1 MASAVKD
8 AGQKL
13 GSTLVGPVQL
23 PMGSYLV
30 MLIAPRFPRCPLPGP
45 RFVVPPRE
53 RVGNP
58 MGRRRQPGAASSR
71 IAELRARGSV

>member
-53 RVGNP
+53 RV
-58 MGRRRQPGAASSR
+58 
-71 IAELRARGSV
+71 